1 MNNGVLFLHLSPF
14 HSYPPTLVPIH
25 PSARLM
31 LPLMLNLVGAPSIRD
46 GPFSFMRRRR
56 PICSPW
62 LYEEVGEERAAP
74 RAAALR

>member
-31 LPLMLNLVGAPSIRD
+31 LPLMLNLLAAPSIRD

-56 PICSPW
+56 AY
-62 LYEEVGEERAAP
+62 LLAV
-74 RAAALR
+74 ALRGGGEGT